1 MNLFQQAKAMLTP
14 HGQIQM
20 SYDRFKN
27 TFGELGVAKWRAFLM
42 DNAYLPDGTYNG
54 ITKKTIT
61 HANFTAVVKVP
72 ATDYR
77 AGMVNPGVILPASE
91 SKAWAYGFTNWTV
104 WTADNV
110 WSSQATKPVMCLH
123 VAEDKLEIKVP
134 GCTTADEF
142 NAYLAKHPVVLY
154 YYDSSVYS
162 GSIVS
167 TMDELAAITNPIDV
181 QGMNI
186 ADITADDL
194 PRAIVWKK

>member
-1 MNLFQQAKAMLTP
+1 MLTP
-14 HGQIQM
+14 HGQVQM

-61 HANFTAVVKVP
+61 SVNSPRVSDNRCYLGYYPKVIGVESDTAWP
-72 ATDYR
+72 
-77 AGMVNPGVILPASE
+77 
-91 SKAWAYGFTNWTV
+91 YGFSNYEILSE
-104 WTADNV
+104 DEHYE
-110 WSSQATKPVMCLH
+110 TKPNKTAISVTSGH
-123 VAEDKLEIKVP
+123 NIYIRIKDLAY
-134 GCTTADEF
+134 TKEAYD
-142 NAYLAKHPVVLY
+142 AYLAKHPVVLY

>member
-27 TFGELGVAKWRAFLM
+27 TFGELGVAKWRAFTM

-54 ITKKTIT
+54 ITKKTVNSVYGIYKT
-61 HANFTAVVKVP
+61 TA
-72 ATDYR
+72 
-77 AGMVNPGVILPASE
+77 GVSGNLLAKNSGIIMPE
-91 SKAWAYGFTNWTV
+91 SNSSIWQYGFSNWKIGAWNSKDFSKPEINMTSSDGITNV
-104 WTADNV
+104 IAPD
-110 WSSQATKPVMCLH
+110 
-123 VAEDKLEIKVP
+123 
-134 GCTTADEF
+134 CTGITTY

-167 TMDELAAITNPIDV
+167 TMDELAAITDPIDV